1 MMREEGE
8 CEESDVWCGRRVNVK
23 SDVWC
28 GRRVNVKRVMCGVGG
43 G

>member
-1 MMREEGE
+1 MVWEEGE
-8 CEESDVWCGRRVNVK
+8 CEE